1 MVAQLELD
9 VNMKLLVYYPL
20 PASNGPGAS
29 REVLGFF
36 PLDGAGIEG
45 GPRHG

>member
-1 MVAQLELD
+1 MR
-9 VNMKLLVYYPL
+9 LLVYSIPI
-20 PASNGPGAS
+20 ASNGPGAS

-36 PLDGAGIEG
+36 PLDGTGIEG

>member
-1 MVAQLELD
+1 MR
-9 VNMKLLVYYPL
+9 LLVYSP
-20 PASNGPGAS
+20 PHASNGPGAS
-29 REVLGFF
+29 REVLGFL